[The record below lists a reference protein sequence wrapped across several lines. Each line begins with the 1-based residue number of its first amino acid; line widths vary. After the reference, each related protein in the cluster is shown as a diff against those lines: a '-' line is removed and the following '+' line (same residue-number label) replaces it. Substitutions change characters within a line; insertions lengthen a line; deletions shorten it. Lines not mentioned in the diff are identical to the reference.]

1 MSRPGNTRLVEDGI
15 VRDLSASTSYGSYLR
30 LDLLLAAQQ
39 PVSVPEHHDEML
51 FVVQHQVAELWLKL
65 TLHEIRGAI
74 ECIDDDQLA
83 QALKHLA
90 RVKHIQRSMVEQWSV
105 LATLTPAEYVQFR
118 GALGTASGFQSYQY
132 RAVEFAL
139 GNKNAEMLEVFAH
152 DPAAQELLRRALE
165 APSLYDAF
173 LAYLAR
179 HGHAVPRAVLD
190 RDVRAAHVFE
200 PELVPVLLRLYEDT
214 QTYWTEY
221 ETCEELVD
229 IEENFQVW
237 RFRHL
242 KTVERTVGFKR
253 GTGGS
258 SGVGFL
264 RHALDLT
271 FFPELYAVRTEIG
284 S

>member
-1 MSRPGNTRLVEDGI
+1 
-15 VRDLSASTSYGSYLR
+15 
-30 LDLLLAAQQ
+30 
-39 PVSVPEHHDEML
+39 
-51 FVVQHQVAELWLKL
+51 
-65 TLHEIRGAI
+65 
-74 ECIDDDQLA
+74 
-83 QALKHLA
+83 
-90 RVKHIQRSMVEQWSV
+90 MVEQWSV

-139 GNKNAEMLEVFAH
+139 GNKNAEVLEVFAH

-165 APSLYDAF
+165 ASSLYDAF

-190 RDVRAAHVFE
+190 RDVRAAHVFK
-200 PELVPVLLRLYEDT
+200 PELVPVLLRLYENT
-214 QTYWTEY
+214 KTYWTEY